1 MNVNAS
7 QILTSFYGCDKIS
20 ATFKEVLTMCKVSSK
35 TSYSCFSGASRA
47 AASSFAHIICLIADT
62 VLIAVSFFLIDTVF
76 FLNSS
81 ENQKMKFKQM
91 RV

>member
-1 MNVNAS
+1 MNAS
-7 QILTSFYGCDKIS
+7 QILTSFCSCDKIS
-20 ATFKEVLTMCKVSSK
+20 ALFKEVLTMCKVSSK
-35 TSYSCFSGASRA
+35 TSYSCFPDASRA
-47 AASSFAHIICLIADT
+47 AASSFAQIICLIADT